1 MGWKVKAYIHGGT
14 RYSTDD
20 EAAYRAAAT
29 LIGDQAGAWRNAAH
43 AWSSSQLRMRA
54 GHAATPLCPL
64 ATDPYTPAAG
74 HAALPYAELE
84 RACARQAVACSRVAD
99 ELEEMADLLIRAH
112 SLYEG
117 AESAVRRVTNEV
129 VQAAFGIR
137 PGYTALGAA
146 GLAAVGVAGGSLA
159 DGRLNPVWALT
170 STSTVQE
177 GLLGGVA
184 SKVGGIGPICGLL
197 RTDEVN
203 SAAERIAKVTAP
215 LDALRQG
222 GTLTVREVS
231 TDVAVV
237 GESHSVAQSLENLR
251 RLAEER
257 LGKIDLDSGL
267 DYATIAIQRYEHA
280 DGTSSWLVTIPGTDG
295 QADSPFGWPQNV
307 ELMSDDPKRRMTADS
322 ARMVAEAMRQAGIGA
337 DEPVALI
344 GHSQGGI
351 VAATIAADLAD
362 EYRID
367 HVVTAGSPIA
377 NHPIPERTWV
387 TSIEMEDE
395 LVAALDGAAN
405 PATEHWLTVRGVASR
420 TDADGIGEVGD
431 DGSCAPG
438 DAPSARADAY
448 AGEPVRTGADG
459 KEITH
464 WIEYHQAAYRN
475 ASDLGSHALDE
486 HERHFRET
494 IDGTL
499 AETHYYEGRM
509 SHR

>member
-1 MGWKVKAYIHGGT
+1 MGWEVTSYIHGGP
-14 RYSTDD
+14 RYSAAD
-20 EAAYRAAAT
+20 EAAYRAAAA

-43 AWSSSQLRMRA
+43 AWSSSMLRMRA
-54 GHAATPLCPL
+54 NHAAAPLCPI
-64 ATDPYTPAAG
+64 ASDPYTPVDG
-74 HAALPYAELE
+74 HSTLPYAEID
-84 RACARQAVACSRVAD
+84 RRCGQHAVDCDRIALR
-99 ELEEMADLLIRAH
+99 LEEMADLLIRAH

-117 AESAVRRVTNEV
+117 AESAVRRVTNEI
-129 VQAAFGIR
+129 VQAAAGVF
-137 PGYTALGAA
+137 PGRTALGAA
-146 GLAAVGVAGGSLA
+146 GLAAAGVVGGSVA
-159 DGRLNPVWALT
+159 DGRFNPVWALT

-184 SKVGGIGPICGLL
+184 SKVGGIGPVSGLA

-203 SAAERIAKVTAP
+203 AAADRIARVTAP
-215 LDALRQG
+215 IDALRQG

-231 TDVAVV
+231 TDVTVV

-267 DYATIAIQRYEHA
+267 DYATIAIQRYERD

-295 QADSPFGWPQNV
+295 QPDSPFGWPQNV
-307 ELMSDDPKRRMTADS
+307 ELMSDDPQRRMSADS

-367 HVVTAGSPIA
+367 HVVTAGSPVA

-420 TDADGIGEVGD
+420 TEEAGIGTIGA
-431 DGSCAPG
+431 DGSCTPG
-438 DAPSARADAY
+438 DAASARANAY
-448 AGEPVRTGADG
+448 AGEPVRTDADG

-475 ASDLGSHALDE
+475 ASDLGSYALAE

-494 IDGTL
+494 IGGTL

-509 SHR
+509 SH